1 MRYLDFEKPVREI
14 EDRISELKELLLER
28 PELKEEITALEEQAK
43 RVEEKI
49 YSSLT
54 PWQKVQLARH
64 PDRPHSI
71 DFINGIFDS
80 FFELHGDRSFRD
92 DPAIIGGIG
101 RLDRHRLLLIGQEK
115 GRVTKEKLLRNFG
128 MPHPEGYRK
137 ARRLMLLAEKFAL
150 PVVIFVDTPGAY
162 PGIGAEERG
171 QAHAIAE
178 NIKTMLRLKTP
189 TLIIIIGEGGSG
201 GALAIAV
208 GDRVLM
214 LQYAIYSVISP
225 EGCASILWRD
235 VKEAPRAAQAL
246 KLTSDDL
253 FRLKVIDEIIPE
265 PRGGAHRDTEKTLSI
280 VKDRLLKH
288 LDDLAR
294 IPKDKLLKKRRKR
307 YRSFG
312 AFISGETS

>member
-14 EDRISELKELLLER
+14 EDRIKELRELLIER
-28 PELKEEITALEEQAK
+28 PELEGEIRALEEQA
-43 RVEEKI
+43 RRIEEKI

-71 DFINGIFDS
+71 DFIRGIFDS
-80 FFELHGDRSFRD
+80 FLELHGDRAYRD

-101 RLDRHRLLLIGQEK
+101 KLNTYRLVIIGQEK
-115 GRVTKEKLLRNFG
+115 GRNTREKLMRNFG

-137 ARRLMLLAEKFAL
+137 ARRLMTLAEKFSL

-178 NIKTMLRLKTP
+178 NIKTMLKLETP
-189 TLIIIIGEGGSG
+189 IVVIIIGEGGSG

-235 VKEAPRAAQAL
+235 AKEAPRAAEAL

-253 FRLKVIDEIIPE
+253 FEMKVIDEIVPE
-265 PRGGAHRDTEKTLSI
+265 PRGGAHRDTEKTFAI
-280 VKDRLLKH
+280 VKERLLLNLEK
-288 LDDLAR
+288 LTKTP
-294 IPKDKLLKKRRKR
+294 INKLLKKRRER
-307 YRSFG
+307 FRSYGIFTLNQ
-312 AFISGETS
+312 SS